1 MSTCFLPWP
10 EQTPNLP
17 SGSGQSVNSF
27 PKLPRLLGIQPL
39 PVPSIIP
46 CHLTPT
52 TSFIHSFI
60 HPRTLTTC
68 CAVLGTKDPTVTE
81 PGQAPAFWGP
91 AAQTRPS
98 ASLFPGAV
106 RLASPPPCTVLP
118 LAGYA
123 PLSSDNLSPP
133 RGLLA
138 LLVKGPLSL
147 LGAPWSP
154 ETAPLSYMLFSLQF
168 P

>member
-1 MSTCFLPWP
+1 MLIPFQNFPGSWGFNPCLSPASSLATSLP
-10 EQTPNLP
+10 QL
-17 SGSGQSVNSF
+17 
-27 PKLPRLLGIQPL
+27 
-39 PVPSIIP
+39 
-46 CHLTPT
+46 
-52 TSFIHSFI
+52 HSFI

-154 ETAPLSYMLFSLQF
+154 ETEPLSYMLFSLQF